1 MNRALTWLSAILF
14 LGCLSLGYLAA
25 RQRTE
30 IAQAKTE
37 ITQVNLHWDAAK
49 KEEQKQILDLQ
60 QQLATA
66 KGAQGLAQKPAGQ
79 QTQDLSATAQSKSED
94 ASADGSAN
102 GSTSGGGTI
111 IHIGDI
117 LKDHPEYAAL
127 YAKQVRRNVDLKYG
141 NSLSTLNLAPD
152 QISKLKDLLTE
163 RAMSSIDAQQLAT
176 AAGLERGS
184 PEWQDAM
191 KTAAQDTEQQ
201 ITDILGSNADATL
214 TQLQVRTAIQNQV
227 NTTYSAD
234 FTDAGMPLSPAQS
247 SGLIQAMADANYAG
261 KDLSTRPAGYNTP
274 DPTTGLSPHD
284 KRIIDA
290 AATVLTPA
298 QIQVLTNDQVDYH
311 KIATVM
317 KQYNP
322 HGGPVMFVP

>member
-1 MNRALTWLSAILF
+1 MNRALSWLSAILF

-60 QQLATA
+60 QQLAAA

-79 QTQDLSATAQSKSED
+79 QAQDLSATAQSKSED
-94 ASADGSAN
+94 ASADGSTN
-102 GSTSGGGTI
+102 GGGTI

-127 YAKQVRRNVDLKYG
+127 YAKQMRRNVDLKYG

-152 QISKLKDLLTE
+152 QLSKLKDLLTE

-191 KTAAQDTEQQ
+191 KAAAQDTEQQ
-201 ITDILGSNADATL
+201 ITGILGSNADATL
-214 TQLQVRTAIQNQV
+214 IQLQARTAIQNQV

-247 SGLIQAMADANYAG
+247 NGLIQAMADANYAG
-261 KDLSTRPAGYNTP
+261 KDLSTRPPGYNTP

-284 KRIIDA
+284 NRIINA

-298 QIQVLTNDQVDYH
+298 QIQVLTTDEIDYH
-311 KIATVM
+311 KIATFM
-317 KQYNP
+317 KTYNP